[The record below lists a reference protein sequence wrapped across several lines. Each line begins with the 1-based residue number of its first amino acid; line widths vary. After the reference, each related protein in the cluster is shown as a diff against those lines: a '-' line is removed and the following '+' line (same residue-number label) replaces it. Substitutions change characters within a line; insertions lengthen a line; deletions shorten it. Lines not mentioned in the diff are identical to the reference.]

1 VRLLPVFVIPP
12 LLVSVAGLLSAQE
25 ASGIARVAWMQGCW
39 EAATTQRTIEE
50 HWMAPRGGSM
60 LGMSRTVQAG
70 RLTAHE
76 LIVLR
81 EQDERLAYEAHPSG
95 QAPTVFLTAAVSDT
109 LALFEN
115 PEHDFPQRVGYR
127 PIGTDSLL
135 AWIDGTTAGET
146 RRVEFRYRRTAC
158 TGS

>member
-1 VRLLPVFVIPP
+1 MIPALVLSAARP
-12 LLVSVAGLLSAQE
+12 LGAQE
-25 ASGIARVAWMQGCW
+25 ASGIGRVAWMQGCW

-50 HWMAPRGGSM
+50 HWMTPRGGSM
-60 LGMSRTVQAG
+60 LGVSRTVRAG

-81 EQDERLAYEAHPSG
+81 ELDGGLAYEAHPSG
-95 QAPTVFLTAAVSDT
+95 QATTVFLATAVSDT

-135 AWIDGTTAGET
+135 AWIDGTTGGET

-158 TGS
+158 TGP